1 MRSRLSGASPRPRF
15 SRMPSSARI
24 GRLALLAALAV
35 GFVAAPAL
43 AQLDT
48 YRCAAMGTTH
58 FCRCC
63 ASAHAEASRSTE
75 WRSEPR
81 QCCELE
87 AEGTEAPSSATSSP
101 APLVGAPAA
110 AGLLLAAVT
119 PPAQMRV
126 RPLVTRSR
134 APPIA
139 RLFVQHSSFL
149 L

>member
-1 MRSRLSGASPRPRF
+1 
-15 SRMPSSARI
+15 
-24 GRLALLAALAV
+24 
-35 GFVAAPAL
+35 
-43 AQLDT
+43 
-48 YRCAAMGTTH
+48 MGTTH
-58 FCRCC
+58 FGRCC
-63 ASAHAEASRSTE
+63 TSAHAESSRSAE